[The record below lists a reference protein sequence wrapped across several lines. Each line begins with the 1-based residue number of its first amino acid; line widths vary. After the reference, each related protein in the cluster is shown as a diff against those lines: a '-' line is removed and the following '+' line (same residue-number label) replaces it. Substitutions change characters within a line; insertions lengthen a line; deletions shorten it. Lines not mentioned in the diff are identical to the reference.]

1 MSVRRFSSG
10 GRAAAAAAVV
20 ALTTVL
26 LGCSVA
32 QPVSTTQE
40 VLFVTS
46 AQGGQGMVSSYL
58 VDASTGALAEA
69 PWSPVSTGGTVGPT
83 AVSLA
88 LVRGGRFLY
97 AANPASGDP
106 AVAGFYVD
114 ALTGA
119 SHPLPL
125 FSTAPFNNPNLV
137 AAGPGGDILLVDS
150 TLSGNLASFR
160 VDPVAG
166 TLAALASVIVS
177 ATNPMSTVAVDPAGS
192 YVYTTISSSVI
203 GGWLLDP
210 ATGIAANPSF
220 TGVTSGGSA
229 PVSAVIDRQGRMY
242 YITDGT
248 GRIEG
253 YSIAA
258 STGAL
263 TLLFQSSSLP
273 QGGPS
278 RVVIDPTGR
287 YLYSVDVSGG
297 TVSAYSINYATG
309 ALSPA
314 GSPVT
319 IPGTQT
325 GPVQPVVDAS
335 GAFLYASQGA
345 GGSDFYCFSLDTS
358 TGAVVAGSA
367 VKTTIPGATSIA
379 AMIAGTVTVP
389 AH

>member
-1 MSVRRFSSG
+1 MSGRRFALG
-10 GRAAAAAAVV
+10 GLVAAAAVV
-20 ALTTVL
+20 ELTTAL

-46 AQGGQGMVSSYL
+46 AQSGQGMVSSYL
-58 VDASTGALAEA
+58 VNSSTGALSEA
-69 PWSPVSTGGTVGPT
+69 PGSPVSTGGTVNPA

-88 LVRGGRFLY
+88 LAHGGRFLY
-97 AANPASGDP
+97 AADPASGDP
-106 AVAGFYVD
+106 ALAGFYVN

-119 SHPLPL
+119 SNSLPL
-125 FSTAPFNNPNLV
+125 FSSAPFNNPNV
-137 AAGPGGDILLVDS
+137 VVAGPGGDIILVDS
-150 TLSGNLASFR
+150 TLSGSLASFR

-166 TLAALASVIVS
+166 ALAALASVTVS
-177 ATNPMSTVAVDPAGS
+177 AASPISTVAVDPAGT
-192 YVYTTISSSVI
+192 YVYTTISTSVI

-220 TGVTSGGSA
+220 TAVTSGGSA
-229 PVSAVIDRQGRMY
+229 PVSAAIDRQGRMY

-263 TLLFQSSSLP
+263 TLLFQSTSLP

-278 RVVIDPTGR
+278 RLVIDPTGR

-297 TVSAYSINYATG
+297 TVSAYSISYATG
-309 ALSPA
+309 ALSPV
-314 GSPVT
+314 GSPVA
-319 IPGTQT
+319 IPGAQT

-335 GAFLYASQGA
+335 GAFLYASQSA
-345 GGSDFYCFSLDTS
+345 GGGDFYCFSLDTS
-358 TGAVVAGSA
+358 TGAIAAGSA

-379 AMIAGTVTVP
+379 AMAAGAVTVP